1 MTKIIGIENLISELE
16 KTDLSSFKEILENF
30 EIDLA
35 ELQQYLFWEKGKY
48 TRNCVHLSEKFEL
61 LLLCWDENLVTTA
74 HYHAGQQG
82 WLKVIQG
89 KIKEIIIKNDQ
100 KTVTSENIYFPNNVT
115 YIDDELGLHILESI
129 GEKSISLHV
138 YAKPLTEVKYLD
150 EEKVLKN
157 AQLSYHS
164 INGTLN

>member
-1 MTKIIGIENLISELE
+1 MTKITGIENLISELE
-16 KTDLSSFKEILENF
+16 SSDLSNFKEIIENF

-35 ELQQYLFWEKGKY
+35 ELQQYLFWEDGKY
-48 TRNCVHLSEKFEL
+48 TRNCIHLSEKFEL
-61 LLLCWDENLVTTA
+61 LLLCWDGNLVTTA

-82 WLKVIQG
+82 WLKVIRG
-89 KIKEIIIKNDQ
+89 EIKETIIKNDQ
-100 KTVTSENIYFPNNVT
+100 KTIVSENINFVGGVT

-129 GEKSISLHV
+129 GEKPISLHV

-150 EEKVLKN
+150 EEKVLKD

-164 INGTLN
+164 INGILN